1 MRQLEIESKSAE
13 IKRGEITA
21 IDAMLYDTGYQLEL
35 KNASLVARV
44 GQNGKYL
51 FNLPVEQRKG
61 NDIAILIEEDS
72 PLRNIEAGQ
81 YDLEVEF
88 RDMDNLLVFPSEG
101 YATITLSNTLLTE
114 TGEVVTTI
122 SLQTFEDRFSELE
135 ADIKTKLE
143 NLEAGVDGKPGKDG
157 TDGKPGAN
165 GKDGTNGVDGKSA
178 YQIAQDNGFVGSEQE
193 WLASLVGPAGEP
205 GTPSESDVK
214 VITGYRLDRT
224 TTPWTIIFNTGTT
237 LRFPEYATTATVY
250 GYGFAANVYSTTMAQ
265 YPIPSQIMQVV
276 IGAVTLAGMSKG
288 TTETYWSDSYV
299 ITNPLQD
306 ASKFDWSE
314 ATLGHTDSYKARDK
328 NMLRAYYELGLLTDD
343 EVISVG
349 AKLKGVDE

>member
-1 MRQLEIESKSAE
+1 MRQLEIKSKSAE

-21 IDAMLYDTGYQLEL
+21 VDAMLYDTGYQIDF
-35 KNASLVARV
+35 KGVSLVARV

-51 FNLPVEQRKG
+51 FNLPVEQRDG
-61 NDIAILIEEDS
+61 SNIAILIEEES
-72 PLRNIEAGQ
+72 PLHEIEAGQ

-114 TGEVVTTI
+114 TGEAVTTI
-122 SLQTFEDRFSELE
+122 SLQTFEGRFSELE
-135 ADIKTKLE
+135 ADVKTKLE

-165 GKDGTNGVDGKSA
+165 GKDGKSA
-178 YQIAQDNGFVGSEQE
+178 YELAQDNGFVGSEQE
-193 WLASLVGPAGEP
+193 WLTSLVGPAG
-205 GTPSESDVK
+205 TLSKSDVK

-224 TTPWTIIFNTGTT
+224 TTPWTIVFNTGTT
-237 LRFPEYATTATVY
+237 LQFPEYATTATVY

-276 IGAVTLAGMSKG
+276 IGAVTLAGMAKG
-288 TTETYWSDSYV
+288 TTETYWSDNYA
-299 ITNPLQD
+299 ITNPIQN
-306 ASKFDWSE
+306 ASKFDWSK

-328 NMLRAYYELGLLTDD
+328 NMIKAYYELGLLTDD

-349 AKLKGVDE
+349 AVASEVAE